1 MLIRSKINTLIIIG
15 KVKSVILMN
24 KLVLEILNFY
34 HRDIAR
40 IVSEFQNNKQN
51 NFKLNFRQMMTRYLC
66 ISQLLIK

>member
-1 MLIRSKINTLIIIG
+1 MLIRSKINLIIIG

-24 KLVLEILNFY
+24 IKLVLEILNFY

>member
-1 MLIRSKINTLIIIG
+1 
-15 KVKSVILMN
+15 MN